1 MEKYIIKENKSKFH
15 QTEGRCPLLYG
26 QLYRDLGAMGDGP
39 EVPNVLNG
47 TYTPPPGTSAVTV
60 QWLQSLKIEDPHR
73 VDTRIASWKDFQSGW
88 KKVKEQ
94 TALSLIHI

>member
-1 MEKYIIKENKSKFH
+1 MEKYIIKENESKFH

-26 QLYRDLGAMGDGP
+26 RLYRDLGAMGDGP

-60 QWLQSLKIEDPHR
+60 
-73 VDTRIASWKDFQSGW
+73 
-88 KKVKEQ
+88 
-94 TALSLIHI
+94 